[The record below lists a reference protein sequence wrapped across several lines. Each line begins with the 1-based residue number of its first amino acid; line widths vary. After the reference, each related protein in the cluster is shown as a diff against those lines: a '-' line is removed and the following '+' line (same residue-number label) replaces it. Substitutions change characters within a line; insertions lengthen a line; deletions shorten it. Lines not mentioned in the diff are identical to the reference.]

1 MRMER
6 LIQNITHIVLHVAV
20 LVAAQNVDLGQHN
33 SAEILS
39 LRRSDP
45 FLIKVCAVGPVKKG
59 SSRPSKPN
67 ISAVGS
73 GGERRGALP
82 RRGRRAL
89 RTGRLGRKDDLRG
102 WRGSGLCGLGRLRGS
117 CPTTCQGQ
125 ASVRPR
131 VSKHI
136 RFMMLSPPYQKLE
149 QAALG
154 WFHLV
159 PLQ

>member
-59 SSRPSKPN
+59 CVQALKTKHIR
-67 ISAVGS
+67 GWFR
-73 GGERRGALP
+73 GERRGALH

-102 WRGSGLCGLGRLRGS
+102 WRGSGLCGLGWLRGS
-117 CPTTCQGQ
+117 CSTTCQGQ
-125 ASVRPR
+125 GER
-131 VSKHI
+131 
-136 RFMMLSPPYQKLE
+136 
-149 QAALG
+149 QAQGKQAYSLYD
-154 WFHLV
+154 V
-159 PLQ
+159 QSSISDI